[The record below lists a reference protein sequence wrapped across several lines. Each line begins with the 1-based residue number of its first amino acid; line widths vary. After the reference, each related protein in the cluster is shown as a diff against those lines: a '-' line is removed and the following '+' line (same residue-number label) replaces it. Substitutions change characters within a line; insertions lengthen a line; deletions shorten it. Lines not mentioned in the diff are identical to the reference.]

1 MSTVTHLTLHPFAY
15 TRHLVVIH
23 AVYHTLKD
31 SFHTAQPLTSAAEM
45 NNQTVT
51 YAELNLVKDSKKQ
64 QMKPKGVKSSI
75 SVIEQETTYV
85 ELNLRNPSQDL
96 QENGKKDH
104 CKDFPSPREKLIGG
118 ILGIICLVLLSTV
131 VTIALVIPSSGSLA
145 QNNSSLV
152 TRNQKAYHCGH
163 CPKEWLTY
171 SNNCYYIS
179 IERKAWNES
188 LLACASKNSTLL
200 YIDNEDELKFLNSL
214 SLLSWIGVFRN
225 SSDHAWMSRNGSTFK
240 MNITESS
247 YGKHNC
253 AFLYSSGLK
262 AESCGSPIIYNCKH
276 KLYNG
281 NT

>member
-104 CKDFPSPREKLIGG
+104 CKDLPSPREKLIGG

-200 YIDNEDELKFLNSL
+200 YIDNEDELNFLVSLRVYSWLTPSDRNNSN
-214 SLLSWIGVFRN
+214 SWMWPSG
-225 SSDHAWMSRNGSTFK
+225 SSFSSKLFSR
-240 MNITESS
+240 SS
-247 YGKHNC
+247 ERGKNC
-253 AFLYSSGLK
+253 AFFYFPMKSPFST
-262 AESCGSPIIYNCKH
+262 SCLERRIYICKQQAF
-276 KLYNG
+276 
-281 NT
+281 